1 MQAEVMISFK
11 RPTVAL
17 AARVFLRAVYYL
29 LPRALV
35 PNQAA
40 IDAAFEALDA
50 AHARPQAAH
59 FQAGK
64 LGFLNLV

>member
-1 MQAEVMISFK
+1 MQAYVITSSM

-17 AARVFLRAVYYL
+17 ADYDFLRATYDML
-29 LPRALV
+29 LRAPV

-50 AHARPQAAH
+50 AHARLKAAH
-59 FQAGK
+59 LQRRIV
-64 LGFLNLV
+64 LLN

>member
-1 MQAEVMISFK
+1 MTSFT
-11 RPTVAL
+11 RLTVAL
-17 AARVFLRAVYYL
+17 ADYVFFRAAYYL

-50 AHARPQAAH
+50 AHARLQAAH
-59 FQAGK
+59 LQAWK
-64 LGFLNLV
+64 PGFLN

>member
-1 MQAEVMISFK
+1 MHAEVITCYT

-17 AARVFLRAVYYL
+17 ADCDFLRATYDVL
-29 LPRALV
+29 LRAPV

-50 AHARPQAAH
+50 AHARLRAAH
-59 FQAGK
+59 LQARQPG
-64 LGFLNLV
+64 LLN

>member
-1 MQAEVMISFK
+1 MQAEVITSFT

-17 AARVFLRAVYYL
+17 SDHDFLRATYDVL
-29 LPRALV
+29 VRALV

-50 AHARPQAAH
+50 AHSRLRAAH
-59 FQAGK
+59 FQARK
-64 LGFLNLV
+64 PGFLN